1 MSSPSNRSLSGSLHG
16 DSMDCF
22 LTYNFSCV
30 NSTFAQF
37 NSSAP
42 VFGHG
47 GSDDRSTL
55 DLVSSANRS
64 IPASIFVSTQHVVIT
79 ALILGA
85 IIVFTIAGNILVIAA
100 VKLEKN
106 LHSVAYYL
114 FVSLAVADL
123 MIASLVSDDEQ
134 SCEHAQ
140 VSPTSTSTTTG
151 CIRMLM
157 SFLQTRLNCKS
168 SLGSQ
173 TDFVVAR
180 KSRLT
185 RALLCK

>member
-1 MSSPSNRSLSGSLHG
+1 
-16 DSMDCF
+16 
-22 LTYNFSCV
+22 V

-37 NSSAP
+37 NSSAAG
-42 VFGHG
+42 FGHG
-47 GSDDRSTL
+47 GGDDRSTL

-134 SCEHAQ
+134 SCERAK
-140 VSPTSTSTTTG
+140 VCP
-151 CIRMLM
+151 M
-157 SFLQTRLNCKS
+157 SAER
-168 SLGSQ
+168 
-173 TDFVVAR
+173 
-180 KSRLT
+180 
-185 RALLCK
+185 